1 MAWLFEEI
9 HEQKIHET
17 ALESHINKDSDKSW
31 ICEDCAEKPTFYTQ
45 SNFNQRRRDS
55 HGTGF
60 KSRCGKVD
68 KWPELR
74 KRHQEECEECKNILL
89 AKQTKPENPVPKKL
103 RIKAYSSKPKAKK
116 EENNSDIE
124 KQEKEDETKS
134 DNGNKMKAEDKSVE
148 SEKDENEQ

>member
-1 MAWLFEEI
+1 MKQ
-9 HEQKIHET
+9 HMD
-17 ALESHINKDSDKSW
+17 SHINKDSDKSW

-45 SNFNQRRRDS
+45 SNFNQHRKGS

-74 KRHQEECEECKNILL
+74 KKHQEECEECKNILL

-103 RIKAYSSKPKAKK
+103 RIKAFSSKAK
-116 EENNSDIE
+116 EENNSDVE
-124 KQEKEDETKS
+124 KKDKEDETKS
-134 DNGNKMKAEDKSVE
+134 DIENKTKAEDKSVE
-148 SEKDENEQ
+148 SEKDEN